1 VNGIVITIDGPAGS
15 GKSTTAL
22 LVAGRLGY
30 RYLDTGAMYRAVALK
45 CLEEGVS
52 LEDKG
57 RVTDVARRAEID
69 FRWEED
75 VLRVELDGRDV
86 TGAIREPVVSDG
98 ASKVGTIVAVREVL
112 VARQREMGSGG
123 GVVAEGRDMGTV
135 VFPGAE
141 LKVYMDASLGE
152 RARRRALQHPS
163 NEAEMDLDLVKSELE
178 ARDFRDSSR
187 KAGPL
192 SAAPDALRID
202 TTSLTIDE
210 QVDAVVRVAREILE
224 GGPKT

>member
-1 VNGIVITIDGPAGS
+1 MKGIVIAIDGPAGS

-45 CLEEGVS
+45 CIEDGVS
-52 LEDKG
+52 LKDEA
-57 RVTDVARRAEID
+57 RVTGAARNAVID
-69 FRWEED
+69 FFWED
-75 VLRVELDGRDV
+75 SSIRVALDGRDV
-86 TGAIREPVVSDG
+86 TDEIRMPAVSDA
-98 ASKVGTIVAVREVL
+98 ASKIGTMGAVREVL
-112 VARQREMGSGG
+112 VARQREIGSGG

-135 VFPGAE
+135 VFPDAE

-152 RARRRALQHPS
+152 RARRRALQLAS
-163 NEAEMDLDLVKSELE
+163 GGAGNDLELVKAELE
-178 ARDFRDSSR
+178 ARDMRDTSR

-202 TTSLTIDE
+202 TTTLAIDE
-210 QVDAVVRVAREILE
+210 QVDVVVRLAREVLE
-224 GGPKT
+224 GGPKK